1 MKKSHYNIYICY
13 YQVDNGDFLEG
24 VIYEKDGKD
33 YLKVS
38 RIKRGGKNGADW
50 ENVNGEQWMP
60 GDGGSFNGGRW
71 LHAIQ

>member
-1 MKKSHYNIYICY
+1 M
-13 YQVDNGDFLEG
+13 
-24 VIYEKDGKD
+24 IYEKYGKD

>member
-1 MKKSHYNIYICY
+1 M
-13 YQVDNGDFLEG
+13 DNGDYLEG

-38 RIKRGGKNGADW
+38 KIKRGGKNGGNW
-50 ENVNGEQWMP
+50 EAVSGEQWMP